1 MSKEQKSTNK
11 QSTRRKTQNK
21 KKTIT
26 INPLLIIIILI
37 LIIVLAS
44 VIILKKDN
52 KKEKTNQI
60 ENNQTEQ
67 EIEQEMPEYSTID
80 MNNTENAKIN
90 GGIKENISTKLAE
103 EKTYK
108 GMKVKNIKLIAE
120 GGITRLTATVENT
133 TTENYEGGGITIIFI
148 KEDGTEYARL
158 EGVLPAIDSGKTNEL
173 DAGTTA
179 DIANAY
185 DFRIE

>member
-80 MNNTENAKIN
+80 MNNTENAKIY
-90 GGIKENISTKLAE
+90 GGTKGVARNIRSASHRQYNCHLAE
-103 EKTYK
+103 
-108 GMKVKNIKLIAE
+108 
-120 GGITRLTATVENT
+120 ITR
-133 TTENYEGGGITIIFI
+133 
-148 KEDGTEYARL
+148 
-158 EGVLPAIDSGKTNEL
+158 GVAPHFSTGRSTGSLRGM
-173 DAGTTA
+173 AG
-179 DIANAY
+179 
-185 DFRIE
+185 

>member
-1 MSKEQKSTNK
+1 MPKKQKNINK
-11 QSTRRKTQNK
+11 NK
-21 KKTIT
+21 KIL
-26 INPLLIIIILI
+26 IAIFLIIILIIIITYTLI
-37 LIIVLAS
+37 P
-44 VIILKKDN
+44 KTN
-52 KKEKTNQI
+52 KKENTNQV

-67 EIEQEMPEYSTID
+67 EVEQEMPEYSLID

-90 GGIKENISTKLAE
+90 GGSKENTSVKLAE

-133 TTENYEGGGITIIFI
+133 TTTNYEGGGITIIFTNQ
-148 KEDGTEYARL
+148 DGSEYARL
-158 EGVLPAIDSGKTNEL
+158 EGLLPAIEAGKSNEL

>member
-1 MSKEQKSTNK
+1 MEVTRIQEQYNQLRGKILEPAIGLLKSFSTLELKE
-11 QSTRRKTQNK
+11 
-21 KKTIT
+21 
-26 INPLLIIIILI
+26 
-37 LIIVLAS
+37 V
-44 VIILKKDN
+44 
-52 KKEKTNQI
+52 TNQI

>member
-1 MSKEQKSTNK
+1 MPKKQKNINK
-11 QSTRRKTQNK
+11 NK
-21 KKTIT
+21 KIL
-26 INPLLIIIILI
+26 IAIFLIIILIIIITYTLI
-37 LIIVLAS
+37 P
-44 VIILKKDN
+44 KTN
-52 KKEKTNQI
+52 KKENTNKV

-67 EIEQEMPEYSTID
+67 EVEQEMPEYSLID

-90 GGIKENISTKLAE
+90 GGSKENTSVKLAE

-120 GGITRLTATVENT
+120 GGVTRLTATVENT
-133 TTENYEGGGITIIFI
+133 TTTNYEGGGITIIFI

>member
-1 MSKEQKSTNK
+1 MPKKQKNINK
-11 QSTRRKTQNK
+11 NK
-21 KKTIT
+21 KIL
-26 INPLLIIIILI
+26 IAIFLIIILIIIITYTLI
-37 LIIVLAS
+37 P
-44 VIILKKDN
+44 KTN
-52 KKEKTNQI
+52 KKENTNQV

-67 EIEQEMPEYSTID
+67 EVEQEMPEYSLID

-90 GGIKENISTKLAE
+90 GGSKENTSVKLAE

>member
-80 MNNTENAKIN
+80 MNNTENAKIY
-90 GGIKENISTKLAE
+90 GGTKENTSTKLAE
-103 EKTYK
+103 NKTYK
-108 GMKVKNIKLIAE
+108 GMTVKDIKLIAE
-120 GGITRLTATVENT
+120 GGVTRLTATVENT
-133 TTENYEGGGITIIFI
+133 TTTNYEGGGITIIFTNQ
-148 KEDGTEYARL
+148 DG
-158 EGVLPAIDSGKTNEL
+158 
-173 DAGTTA
+173 
-179 DIANAY
+179 
-185 DFRIE
+185 

>member
-1 MSKEQKSTNK
+1 MPKKQKNINK
-11 QSTRRKTQNK
+11 NK
-21 KKTIT
+21 KIL
-26 INPLLIIIILI
+26 IAIFLIIILIIIITYTLI
-37 LIIVLAS
+37 P
-44 VIILKKDN
+44 KTN
-52 KKEKTNQI
+52 KKENTNQV

-67 EIEQEMPEYSTID
+67 EVEQEMPEYSLID

-90 GGIKENISTKLAE
+90 GGSKENTSAKLAE

>member
-1 MSKEQKSTNK
+1 MPKKQKKINK
-11 QSTRRKTQNK
+11 NK
-21 KKTIT
+21 KIL
-26 INPLLIIIILI
+26 IAIFLIIILIIIITYTLI
-37 LIIVLAS
+37 P
-44 VIILKKDN
+44 KTN
-52 KKEKTNQI
+52 KKENTNQV

-67 EIEQEMPEYSTID
+67 EVEQEMPEYSLID

-90 GGIKENISTKLAE
+90 GGSKENTSVKLAE

-120 GGITRLTATVENT
+120 GGVTRLTATVENT
-133 TTENYEGGGITIIFI
+133 TTTNYEGGGITIIFTNQ
-148 KEDGTEYARL
+148 DGSEYARL
-158 EGVLPAIDSGKTNEL
+158 EGLLPAIEAGKSNEL

>member
-11 QSTRRKTQNK
+11 KSTRRKTKNK

-37 LIIVLAS
+37 LIIVLAC

-52 KKEKTNQI
+52 KKENTNQV
-60 ENNQTEQ
+60 ENNQAEQ
-67 EIEQEMPEYSTID
+67 EVEQEMPEYSLID

-90 GGIKENISTKLAE
+90 GGSKENTSAKLAE

-158 EGVLPAIDSGKTNEL
+158 EGVLPTIDSGKTNEL

>member
-80 MNNTENAKIN
+80 MNNTENAKIY
-90 GGIKENISTKLAE
+90 GGTKENTSTKLAE
-103 EKTYK
+103 NKTYK
-108 GMKVKNIKLIAE
+108 GMTVKDIKLIAE
-120 GGITRLTATVENT
+120 GGVTRLTATVENT
-133 TTENYEGGGITIIFI
+133 TTTNYEGGGITIIFI

-158 EGVLPAIDSGKTNEL
+158 EGLLPAIEAGKSNEL

>member
-1 MSKEQKSTNK
+1 MVQ
-11 QSTRRKTQNK
+11 
-21 KKTIT
+21 
-26 INPLLIIIILI
+26 LG
-37 LIIVLAS
+37 AA
-44 VIILKKDN
+44 
-52 KKEKTNQI
+52 
-60 ENNQTEQ
+60 QTEKLA
-67 EIEQEMPEYSTID
+67 PEYSTID

-108 GMKVKNIKLIAE
+108 GMTVKDIKLVAE
-120 GGITRLTATVENT
+120 GGVTRLTAIVENT
-133 TTENYEGGGITIIFI
+133 TTTNYEGEGITIIFI
-148 KEDGTEYARL
+148 NQDGTEYARL
-158 EGVLPAIDSGKTNEL
+158 EGLLPAIEAGKTNEL

>member
-1 MSKEQKSTNK
+1 MPKKQKNINK
-11 QSTRRKTQNK
+11 NK
-21 KKTIT
+21 KIL
-26 INPLLIIIILI
+26 IAIFLIIILIIIITYTLI
-37 LIIVLAS
+37 P
-44 VIILKKDN
+44 KTN
-52 KKEKTNQI
+52 KKENTNQV

-67 EIEQEMPEYSTID
+67 EVEQEMPEYSLID

-90 GGIKENISTKLAE
+90 GGSKENTSVKLAE

-120 GGITRLTATVENT
+120 GGVTRITATVENT
-133 TTENYEGGGITIIFI
+133 TTTNYEGGGITIIFTNQ
-148 KEDGTEYARL
+148 DGSEYARL
-158 EGVLPAIDSGKTNEL
+158 EGLLPAIEAGKSNEL

>member
-11 QSTRRKTQNK
+11 KSTRRKTKNK

-67 EIEQEMPEYSTID
+67 EVEQETPEYSTID

-133 TTENYEGGGITIIFI
+133 TTTNYEGGGITIIFTNQ
-148 KEDGTEYARL
+148 DGSEYARL
-158 EGVLPAIDSGKTNEL
+158 EGLLPAIEAGKSNEL

>member
-1 MSKEQKSTNK
+1 MPKKQKNINK
-11 QSTRRKTQNK
+11 NK
-21 KKTIT
+21 KIL
-26 INPLLIIIILI
+26 IAIFLIIILIIIITYTLI
-37 LIIVLAS
+37 P
-44 VIILKKDN
+44 KTN
-52 KKEKTNQI
+52 KKENTNQV

-67 EIEQEMPEYSTID
+67 EVEQEMPEYSLID

-90 GGIKENISTKLAE
+90 GGSKENTSVKLAE

-133 TTENYEGGGITIIFI
+133 TTTNYEGGGITIIFTNQ
-148 KEDGTEYARL
+148 DGSEYARL
-158 EGVLPAIDSGKTNEL
+158 EGLLPAIDSGKTNEL

>member
-1 MSKEQKSTNK
+1 MPKKQKNINK
-11 QSTRRKTQNK
+11 NK
-21 KKTIT
+21 KIL
-26 INPLLIIIILI
+26 IAIFLIIILIIIITYTLI
-37 LIIVLAS
+37 P
-44 VIILKKDN
+44 KTN
-52 KKEKTNQI
+52 KKENTNQV

-67 EIEQEMPEYSTID
+67 EVEQEMPEYSLID

-90 GGIKENISTKLAE
+90 GGSKENTSVKLAE

-133 TTENYEGGGITIIFI
+133 TTENYEGGEITIIFI

>member
-1 MSKEQKSTNK
+1 MPKKQKNINK
-11 QSTRRKTQNK
+11 NK
-21 KKTIT
+21 KIL
-26 INPLLIIIILI
+26 IAIFLIIILIIIITYTLI
-37 LIIVLAS
+37 P
-44 VIILKKDN
+44 KTN
-52 KKEKTNQI
+52 KKENTNQV
-60 ENNQTEQ
+60 ENNQAEQ
-67 EIEQEMPEYSTID
+67 EVEQEMPEYSLID

-90 GGIKENISTKLAE
+90 GGSKENTSAKLAE

>member
-1 MSKEQKSTNK
+1 MQ
-11 QSTRRKTQNK
+11 
-21 KKTIT
+21 
-26 INPLLIIIILI
+26 LG
-37 LIIVLAS
+37 AA
-44 VIILKKDN
+44 
-52 KKEKTNQI
+52 
-60 ENNQTEQ
+60 QTEKLA
-67 EIEQEMPEYSTID
+67 PEYSTID

-108 GMKVKNIKLIAE
+108 GMTVKDIKLVAE
-120 GGITRLTATVENT
+120 GGVTRLTAIVENT
-133 TTENYEGGGITIIFI
+133 TTTNYEGEGITIIFI
-148 KEDGTEYARL
+148 NQDGTEYARL
-158 EGVLPAIDSGKTNEL
+158 EGLLPAIEAGKTNEL